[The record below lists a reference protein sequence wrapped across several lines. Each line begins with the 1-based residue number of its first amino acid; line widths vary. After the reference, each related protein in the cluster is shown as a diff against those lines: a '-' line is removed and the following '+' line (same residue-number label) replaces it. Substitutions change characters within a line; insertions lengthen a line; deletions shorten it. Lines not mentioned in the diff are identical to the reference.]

1 MCRDNFPPVSKVLDV
16 YAALA
21 CVEYLE
27 PQNLDTDAKRQT
39 WLRLVKKLQVPIELV
54 CSEDSVRHY
63 GDRSKM
69 MVKRV
74 Q

>member
-1 MCRDNFPPVSKVLDV
+1 M

-27 PQNLDTDAKRQT
+27 PGQLDTEEQRQA
-39 WLRLVKKLQVPIELV
+39 WLQMVKKLQVPIELV
-54 CSEDSVRHY
+54 CSEESLRHY
-63 GDRSKM
+63 GEKSQTIVRN
-69 MVKRV
+69 V